1 MQTGNRQPQTRISGQ
16 TIIDELIRNMEFG
29 RLEMG
34 YGILLPCIFSIYL
47 HPDDYARLAGVQE
60 IIREDARRA
69 LSARMAEWNAKPRFR
84 RGGNIDVLVVGESIK
99 LPRKCVLADRLKR
112 RRGCIHEQLQGR
124 QTLLA
129 IDDAARL

>member
-1 MQTGNRQPQTRISGQ
+1 M
-16 TIIDELIRNMEFG
+16 IDG
-29 RLEMG
+29 RLRVHHLLERST
-34 YGILLPCIFSIYL
+34 ILV
-47 HPDDYARLAGVQE
+47 AV
-60 IIREDARRA
+60 
-69 LSARMAEWNAKPRFR
+69 AKLEPRFR